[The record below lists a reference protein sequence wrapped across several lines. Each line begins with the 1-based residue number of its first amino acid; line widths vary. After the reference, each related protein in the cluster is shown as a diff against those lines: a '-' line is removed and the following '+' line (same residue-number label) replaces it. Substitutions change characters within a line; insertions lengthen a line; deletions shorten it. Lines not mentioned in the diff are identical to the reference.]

1 MQKFHPALWLWGI
14 TNTDDGYLLW
24 SWADKWPFC
33 EVTLP
38 SSKKVEIVLGL
49 KTISCFQLTPLIMTT
64 QTKSTHIARLRR
76 YWNSWKGEFSGQD
89 SGFFYMFDSCLSCS
103 SCWGPSIAC
112 FFFLLMFLEQKIL
125 RPPHWTTIRGEKKS
139 NTTCHQKQT
148 LFNNKEMWFLF
159 IFPEKFFQDTYC
171 VDLHSRRKIMR
182 VLSLNF
188 LMSSF
193 YVIYLYGNS

>member
-49 KTISCFQLTPLIMTT
+49 KNISCFQLTPLIMTT

-76 YWNSWKGEFSGQD
+76 YWNSWKGLLFLHFWSFSQLQQLLG
-89 SGFFYMFDSCLSCS
+89 SLFCLLFLSFNVFGAENLETTTLDHNSRGKEVQYYVS
-103 SCWGPSIAC
+103 S
-112 FFFLLMFLEQKIL
+112 E
-125 RPPHWTTIRGEKKS
+125 T
-139 NTTCHQKQT
+139 
-148 LFNNKEMWFLF
+148 NNV
-159 IFPEKFFQDTYC
+159 Y
-171 VDLHSRRKIMR
+171 
-182 VLSLNF
+182 
-188 LMSSF
+188 
-193 YVIYLYGNS
+193 

>member
-89 SGFFYMFDSCLSCS
+89 SGFFFHFWSLFKLQQLLGSLFCLL
-103 SCWGPSIAC
+103 
-112 FFFLLMFLEQKIL
+112 FLSFNVFGAENLE
-125 RPPHWTTIRGEKKS
+125 TTILDHNSRGKVQYYVSSE
-139 NTTCHQKQT
+139 T
-148 LFNNKEMWFLF
+148 NNV
-159 IFPEKFFQDTYC
+159 Y
-171 VDLHSRRKIMR
+171 
-182 VLSLNF
+182 
-188 LMSSF
+188 
-193 YVIYLYGNS
+193 

>member
-38 SSKKVEIVLGL
+38 SSKKGRDCFGAQNYFLFSIDPPYYDHPNKIYSYCQIKKVLEHLKGRVLRAGL
-49 KTISCFQLTPLIMTT
+49 
-64 QTKSTHIARLRR
+64 RV
-76 YWNSWKGEFSGQD
+76 
-89 SGFFYMFDSCLSCS
+89 FFLHFWCLNCS

-125 RPPHWTTIRGEKKS
+125 RPPHWTTILGEKS
-139 NTTCHQKQT
+139 NTTCHQIQT
-148 LFNNKEMWFLF
+148 MFTNKEMWFLF
-159 IFPEKFFQDTYC
+159 FSWEIFPRHLLCRFALQA
-171 VDLHSRRKIMR
+171 
-182 VLSLNF
+182 
-188 LMSSF
+188 
-193 YVIYLYGNS
+193 